1 MALKAADIQKRLP
14 DGGKKNCKECGLAN
28 CFAFAMKLASGAV
41 SLDRCP
47 HLDPA
52 TRAELEEAMLP
63 PIRRI
68 TIGQGDRQVV
78 IGEEEVLHRHQKTF
92 LRAPGMGL
100 LLSDT
105 EPAERR
111 AAKLECLSQW
121 QFERL
126 ARVSRFDLAALACAS
141 GNRDEYLRL
150 VREGLDR
157 TGAGIIL
164 LAEDPGILLAA
175 YELSK
180 ARQPV
185 VCVTATNADR
195 VLPGLAR
202 DTVVCVRAP
211 GVEALAALS
220 ARVESA
226 GFADLLL
233 ATDAGSLPDL
243 VRDQTLIRRAALVK
257 KHRPLGY
264 PTVVFPSACGNT
276 SPVVLAAAI
285 PKYAGAI
292 ILDEVDAARFQ
303 AFLTL
308 RQDIY
313 TDPRVPPTVESK
325 IYEFNR
331 PARDA
336 SILVTTNFALTYYA
350 VAGEVENSR
359 QAAYLMVLDTG
370 GLCVLASWSAG
381 KLGSETIAEMV
392 RKHDVASRVDHLQL
406 VIPGLVARLKGEIED
421 ELPGW
426 QVVVGP
432 REAAEIPGF
441 LPELIRKRH
450 AN

>member
-68 TIGQGDRQVV
+68 TVGQGERQVV
-78 IGEEEVLHRHQKTF
+78 IGEEEVFQRHQKTF
-92 LRAPGMGL
+92 LHPPGLGL

-111 AAKLECLSQW
+111 AGKLECLSRW
-121 QFERL
+121 QLERL
-126 ARVSRFDLAALACAS
+126 ARISRFDLAALACAS
-141 GNRDEYLRL
+141 GNREEYLRL
-150 VREGLDR
+150 VREVLDR
-157 TGAGIIL
+157 TPVGIIL

-175 YELSK
+175 YQSSK
-180 ARQPV
+180 ARRPV
-185 VCVTATNADR
+185 VCVTAANADR
-195 VLPGLAR
+195 VLAGLDREA
-202 DTVVCVRAP
+202 VVCVRAP
-211 GVEALAALS
+211 DVEALAALS
-220 ARVESA
+220 ARIQAA
-226 GFADLLL
+226 GFNDLLL
-233 ATDAGSLPDL
+233 GTEAGSLPDL

-264 PTVVFPSACGNT
+264 PTVVFPSACGDT
-276 SPVVLAAAI
+276 SPLVLAAGI
-285 PKYAGAI
+285 PKYAGII
-292 ILDEVDAARFQ
+292 ILNEVDMAKFQ

-325 IYEFNR
+325 IYEFNQ
-331 PARDA
+331 PGKDS

-381 KLGSETIAEMV
+381 KLGAESIAEMV
-392 RKHDVASRVDHLQL
+392 RKHDVASRVDRRQL
-406 VIPGLVARLKGEIED
+406 VIPGLVARLKGEVED
-421 ELPGW
+421 ELQGW
-426 QVVVGP
+426 EVVVGP
-432 REAAEIPGF
+432 REASEIPGF

>member
-1 MALKAADIQKRLP
+1 MALKAADIQRRLP

-28 CFAFAMKLASGAV
+28 CFAFAMKLASGAL

-68 TIGQGDRQVV
+68 TIGQGERQVV

-92 LRAPGMGL
+92 LRPPGLGL
-100 LLSDT
+100 LLGD
-105 EPAERR
+105 AEAADRR
-111 AAKLECLSQW
+111 AAKRNCLNQW
-121 QFERL
+121 QLERL
-126 ARVSRFDLAALACAS
+126 ARISRFDLAALACDS
-141 GNRDEYLRL
+141 GNHDQYLQL
-150 VREGLDR
+150 VKEILDQTR
-157 TGAGIIL
+157 VGIIL
-164 LAEDPGILLAA
+164 LAEAPEILLAA
-175 YELSK
+175 YQMSK
-180 ARQPV
+180 ARRPV
-185 VCVTATNADR
+185 VCVTAANADQ
-195 VLPGLAR
+195 VLPGLDR

-211 GVEALAALS
+211 DVEALAALS
-220 ARVESA
+220 ARVQAA
-226 GFADLLL
+226 GFSDLLL
-233 ATDAGSLPDL
+233 GTEAGSLPDL
-243 VRDQTLIRRAALVK
+243 IRDQTLIRRAALVK
-257 KHRPLGY
+257 KYRPLGY
-264 PTVVFPSACGNT
+264 PTAVFPRRGGNT

-285 PKYAGAI
+285 PKYAGVI

-325 IYEFNR
+325 VYEFNR
-331 PARDA
+331 PGRDA
-336 SILVTTNFALTYYA
+336 SVLVTTNFALTYYA

-359 QAAYLMVLDTG
+359 QAVYLMVLDTG

-381 KLGSETIAEMV
+381 KLGAETIAEMV
-392 RKHDVASRVDHLQL
+392 RKHDVSSRVDHLQL
-406 VIPGLVARLKGEIED
+406 VIPGLVARLKGEVED
-421 ELPGW
+421 ELQGW

-432 REAAEIPGF
+432 REASEIPTF
-441 LPELIRKRH
+441 LPELLRKRH